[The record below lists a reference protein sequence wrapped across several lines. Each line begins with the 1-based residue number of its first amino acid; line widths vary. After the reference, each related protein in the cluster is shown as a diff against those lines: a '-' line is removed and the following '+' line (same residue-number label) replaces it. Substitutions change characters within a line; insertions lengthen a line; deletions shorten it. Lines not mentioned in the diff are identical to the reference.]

1 MLRDMGYFMRLSKN
15 LIPRFNIDQGYTRQI
30 KSIIDNVLS
39 SKEKQVI
46 PNVIG
51 GTKSVGRNIHKQIS
65 PIDNNNWICE
75 YTNTSKDDLN
85 TFVKNHTHY
94 KKSISS
100 LSERDIKNIFKNAST
115 LLDSKYRDLML
126 AYTILGQGK
135 SLYEAEVDAICELA
149 DFWNLNCDYYD
160 SILEKQPFSPL
171 SVVNKSEYN
180 PLNGF
185 VASITP
191 FNFTAIGGNLATVPL
206 FFKNAT
212 IWKPSSN
219 AILSN
224 YLIYEIMVEAG
235 MPPEAI
241 SFAPSDAALFSNTI
255 IKSPNLGGVLFT
267 GSTNV
272 FDTILETVYGDIKN
286 YNSYPRIVG
295 ETGGKNWHFVDE
307 NMKLSDLYHVANKTI
322 QSAFG
327 YSGQKCSACSI
338 VYIPEENKTRFINML
353 STALKEFKTSY
364 SYTNYGLI
372 NEDSYKSTKAVL
384 DNINC
389 DSDKYTVY
397 NGGEMQDFSRYYCEP
412 TILECYD
419 HDDFVFNQEFFAPI
433 LTVYSYT
440 NKEDAMTKCK
450 TSNNYALT
458 GSVFSDDNTFINHS
472 KDFFKEKCGNFY
484 INDKSTGSVV
494 GQQPFGGSGRSGT
507 NDKAGDVNL
516 LYRMFNQQTIKIN
529 KTF

>member
-1 MLRDMGYFMRLSKN
+1 MLRDMNYFMKLSKN
-15 LIPRFNIDQGYTRQI
+15 IPPRFNIDQGYTRQI
-30 KSIIDNVLS
+30 KSIINNVLNS
-39 SKEKQVI
+39 SDKKVI

-51 GTKSVGRNIHKQIS
+51 GKYSFGRNIEKQIS
-65 PIDNNNWICE
+65 PINNNTWICE
-75 YTNTSKDDLN
+75 YTNTSKKDLN
-85 TFVKNHTHY
+85 SFVNNHKYY

-100 LSERDIKNIFKNAST
+100 LSERDIKKIFKNASQ
-115 LLDSKYRDLML
+115 LLNDKYSDLML

-149 DFWNLNCDYYD
+149 DFWNLNTDYYNN
-160 SILEKQPFSPL
+160 ILEKQPFSPL
-171 SVVNKSEYN
+171 GVVNESIYN

-206 FFKNAT
+206 FFKNVT

-224 YLIYEIMVEAG
+224 YLIYEIMIEAG
-235 MPPEAI
+235 MPQEAI
-241 SFAPSDAALFSNTI
+241 SFAPSDSNVFSNTI
-255 IKSPNLGGVLFT
+255 IKSSDLGGVLFT

-307 NMKLSDLYHVANKTI
+307 NMNLSALKHVASKTI

-338 VYIPEENKTRFINML
+338 VYIPEENKNRFINML
-353 STALKEFKTSY
+353 NSALQDFKSSY
-364 SYTNYGLI
+364 SYKNYGLI
-372 NEDSYKSTKAVL
+372 NQDSYKRTSDVL
-384 DNINC
+384 NKINY
-389 DSDKYTVY
+389 DTEKYTVY
-397 NGGEMQDFSRYYCEP
+397 NGGEMQDSNRYYCEP
-412 TILECYD
+412 TILQCDD

-433 LTVYSYT
+433 LTIYSYT
-440 NKEDAMTKCK
+440 NKEDAMNKCK
-450 TSNNYALT
+450 NSNNYALT
-458 GSVFSDDNTFINHS
+458 GSVFSNDNSFLNYS
-472 KDFFKEKCGNFY
+472 KEFFKEKCGNFY

-516 LYRMFNQQTIKIN
+516 LYRLFNQQTVKIGSL
-529 KTF
+529 